1 MATIQQVQNAVKRAP
16 HYRVTCGALEVI
28 GAPGAARWTFD
39 YIVRRENGRGAYGK
53 RNAVEYLATLASD
66 TPIENVTFEKR
77 GASETLY
84 TEKRDARVTL
94 SRVALND
101 WRMDVEVSAVTPG
114 AWRNYDSAKGYASR
128 SAALAHAS
136 GYFGIHVVENDA
148 RGMAEQA
155 ELYAA
160 CVAHVEKRKAMI
172 AANRERAALLRN
184 RAWSDVALD
193 NRAFHAFALAGD
205 RDGITARVD
214 SALRMVPRFV
224 RQYDMARTI
233 NRDCVAGP
241 REAWRGAWSDARRM
255 AKRRGA

>member
-1 MATIQQVQNAVKRAP
+1 MTTIQQVQNAVKRAP

-28 GAPGAARWTFD
+28 GAQGAARWTFD
-39 YIVRRENGRGAYGK
+39 YIVRRENGRGGYGK

-66 TPIENVTFEKR
+66 TPIENVTFEKKTR
-77 GASETLY
+77 PQVVSTVVSGAHTAHIYSNGYVRIDEAVS
-84 TEKRDARVTL
+84 DANESHTVFYDDKQCADVASATQWVNESFGL
-94 SRVALND
+94 SD
-101 WRMDVEVSAVTPG
+101 P
-114 AWRNYDSAKGYASR
+114 
-128 SAALAHAS
+128 
-136 GYFGIHVVENDA
+136 DA
-148 RGMAEQA
+148 QGMAEQA

-172 AANRERAALLRN
+172 AANRERAAMLRN

-205 RDGITARVD
+205 KDGITARVD